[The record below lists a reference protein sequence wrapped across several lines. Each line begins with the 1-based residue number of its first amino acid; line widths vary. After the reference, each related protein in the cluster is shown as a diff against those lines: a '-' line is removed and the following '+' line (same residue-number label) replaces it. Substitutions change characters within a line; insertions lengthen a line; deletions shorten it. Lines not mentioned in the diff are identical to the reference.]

1 MLTSSLISSS
11 ALTSWATGLACESTG
26 ACPIFS
32 SGFIKSVLVL
42 ELFTVEVLANVEA
55 SRASAFVD
63 SACRNLYGTALYTC
77 LGRFQIEEG
86 QALLEE
92 MKRAGIEPT
101 AEMVTHMEEA
111 TLLAIQHAERG
122 DEWEE
127 DELEKVEEGGGNA
140 ETGSTELGGMTG
152 TGHSDDQLGSGS
164 QPGKS
169 NGVAAG
175 PLSST
180 ILTTETE

>member
-1 MLTSSLISSS
+1 
-11 ALTSWATGLACESTG
+11 
-26 ACPIFS
+26 
-32 SGFIKSVLVL
+32 
-42 ELFTVEVLANVEA
+42 
-55 SRASAFVD
+55 
-63 SACRNLYGTALYTC
+63 
-77 LGRFQIEEG
+77 
-86 QALLEE
+86 

-101 AEMVTHMEEA
+101 AEMLTHMEEA
-111 TLLAIQHAERG
+111 TLLAMQRAETG

-140 ETGSTELGGMTG
+140 ETGSTELGGMNG